1 MVTSHT
7 DLPAAVLLADY
18 ERWLNFVTA
27 SRSVIRNYD
36 RELVQIGKIHTD
48 LSTLSQYLRECM
60 HQRSQFFGELAL
72 LLTEKVA
79 QLRIDLTNEA
89 LIRKLTQ
96 AHLAMQT
103 LIAQLTD
110 TFDEIEESY
119 RSLAKPAY
127 LMPERTFVSIC
138 NQ

>member
-1 MVTSHT
+1 MATSHS
-7 DLPAAVLLADY
+7 DLSTAVLLADY
-18 ERWLNFVTA
+18 ERWLNFAMV
-27 SRSVIRNYD
+27 SRSIIRSYD
-36 RELVQIGKIHTD
+36 RQLIQIGKVHTD

-79 QLRIDLTNEA
+79 QLRVDLTNEE

-96 AHLAMQT
+96 AHVVMQT
-103 LIAQLTD
+103 LVEQLTD

-119 RSLAKPAY
+119 RSLAIPARSKSGWAS
-127 LMPERTFVSIC
+127 LSVD
-138 NQ
+138 N